1 MSRNPVESNLVEF
14 LFFLF
19 LSSVYNHV
27 YVVFQLQLSPSRSA
41 AEHMN
46 GNDTRSCVQDEDEME
61 MTDFYVGGGSQ
72 SVDCEASPPSLQVLD
87 FLLESLSF
95 GRIFFLKNRLVN
107 REGDRNRIFSFFPL
121 IRRTEESLDVD
132 RKFTSNSNKI
142 WPTLRG
148 G

>member
-1 MSRNPVESNLVEF
+1 
-14 LFFLF
+14 
-19 LSSVYNHV
+19 
-27 YVVFQLQLSPSRSA
+27 
-41 AEHMN
+41 MN